1 MDIMVQGK
9 LSLSSH
15 FMKECTK
22 GELDGGGGHVDD
34 VNITRG
40 I

>member
-1 MDIMVQGK
+1 MEVMGQGK

-22 GELDGGGGHVDD
+22 GELDGRV
-34 VNITRG
+34 T
-40 I
+40 